1 MCCWGKCY
9 LATPLLHDRRQRFVV
24 HLHRTIQNNIG
35 GSPNI
40 EPATTRNGLTGG
52 GLTMKQ
58 PVPLRLAISG
68 DSTFGQNRGNP
79 HAKTQI
85 ITLESNGTIRF
96 WRQFYKKM
104 KIITV
109 EIW

>member
-1 MCCWGKCY
+1 MCFWGKCY
-9 LATPLLHDRRQRFVV
+9 LATPPLYDRRQRFVV

-35 GSPNI
+35 DIGGSPDT

-58 PVPLRLAISG
+58 PVPLRLEISG

-85 ITLESNGTIRF
+85 RKS
-96 WRQFYKKM
+96 
-104 KIITV
+104 
-109 EIW
+109 

>member
-1 MCCWGKCY
+1 MTVGNVSLSTC
-9 LATPLLHDRRQRFVV
+9 FVPFK
-24 HLHRTIQNNIG
+24 NIG
-35 GSPNI
+35 GSPNT
-40 EPATTRNGLTGG
+40 EPVTTRNGLTGG

-58 PVPLRLAISG
+58 PVPLCLAISG

-79 HAKTQI
+79 HAKTKI

-96 WRQFYKKM
+96 WRLFYKKM